1 MGGKGA
7 EGMEYW
13 KEHASLRMVLI
24 AVLFAA
30 GIAAV
35 IGGWRL
41 TGRLAGLGIM
51 IAGVGL
57 LVAALWI
64 YNKPFEKPRKKKT

>member
-1 MGGKGA
+1 MGF
-7 EGMEYW
+7 W
-13 KEHASLRMVLI
+13 KEHAKLRMVFI

-30 GIAAV
+30 GTAAA
-35 IGGWRL
+35 IGGWFL

-64 YNKPFEKPRKKKT
+64 YNIPFERPHKKKP

>member
-1 MGGKGA
+1 
-7 EGMEYW
+7 MEFW
-13 KEHASLRMVLI
+13 KEHEKLRMVLI
-24 AVLFAA
+24 AILFAA

-35 IGGWRL
+35 VGGWRL

-51 IAGVGL
+51 IAGTGL

-64 YNKPFEKPRKKKT
+64 YNKPFERPHKKKT

>member
-1 MGGKGA
+1 
-7 EGMEYW
+7 MEFW
-13 KEHASLRMVLI
+13 KEHAKLRVVFI

-30 GIAAV
+30 GTAAS
-35 IGGWRL
+35 IGGWFL

-64 YNKPFEKPRKKKT
+64 YNKPFERPHKKKS